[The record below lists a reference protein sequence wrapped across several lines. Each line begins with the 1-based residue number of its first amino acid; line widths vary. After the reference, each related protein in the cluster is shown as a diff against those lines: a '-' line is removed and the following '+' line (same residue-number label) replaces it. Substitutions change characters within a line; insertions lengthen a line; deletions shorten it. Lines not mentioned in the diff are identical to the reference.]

1 MSNVGA
7 GSTGSTQSKY
17 ILALIGNHKT
27 PQHQATL
34 YANFGISFENNVQ
47 FKDLTFSLINELYN

>member
-1 MSNVGA
+1 MSNVGE

-34 YANFGISFENNVQ
+34 YANFGISFKNNVVQ
-47 FKDLTFSLINELYN
+47 CKNLTFSLIN